1 MQWGPWSPQ
10 VPKKANRGGKKK
22 EETAKEQQGAGVL
35 RAYDATPSGSS
46 STSSASNSSGQQ
58 EALFFKEFVNFVK
71 ETKCELPENL
81 QKYLPDEG
89 KESLREEQRKINK
102 KRNLMTKISNK
113 QKALEQDNQ
122 KWSEWVASVKEEVQK
137 QRTKHEESQKRISQE
152 LVDLQAE
159 LKKMD
164 NAEEEV
170 METEEDQE
178 IDELLAEATKEVTE
192 ASNTAKLEEMQA
204 AMEAQYQQRIMEERQ
219 RMQQYFSEQFINLAR
234 VNIDPYMQQE
244 GMNMTPEAEEGKD
257 ATADGPPGLTVRN
270 VRAPF
275 GVQRVSKA
283 NQVTSPYRRQE
294 EKDKLTME
302 QRMAVEHRW
311 PNTSLK
317 IQDKRLPS
325 DRHLWDPDLGQW
337 CGNVQL
343 GEVRDPRD
351 SWHNG
356 FC

>member
-1 MQWGPWSPQ
+1 
-10 VPKKANRGGKKK
+10 
-22 EETAKEQQGAGVL
+22 
-35 RAYDATPSGSS
+35 
-46 STSSASNSSGQQ
+46 
-58 EALFFKEFVNFVK
+58 
-71 ETKCELPENL
+71 
-81 QKYLPDEG
+81 
-89 KESLREEQRKINK
+89 
-102 KRNLMTKISNK
+102 MTKISK
-113 QKALEQDNQ
+113 QAEGLGARQP
-122 KWSEWVASVKEEVQK
+122 EVVRMGCIGQGGSNRS

-178 IDELLAEATKEVTE
+178 IDELLEDATKEVAE
-192 ASNTAKLEEMQA
+192 ASNTAKLVEMQA

-244 GMNMTPEAEEGKD
+244 GMILTPEAEEGKD

-294 EKDKLTME
+294 EKDKPDDGTTDGRGTSDGPAAASRYRTRGFQVTDTCGTRTSANGAVMYNWERCETRGKVGKMDFVKTIIAQHERLVVFVLMILGDI
-302 QRMAVEHRW
+302 MAFAATFLWLSWKDGVQGKDS
-311 PNTSLK
+311 N
-317 IQDKRLPS
+317 QDL
-325 DRHLWDPDLGQW
+325 
-337 CGNVQL
+337 
-343 GEVRDPRD
+343 
-351 SWHNG
+351 
-356 FC
+356 